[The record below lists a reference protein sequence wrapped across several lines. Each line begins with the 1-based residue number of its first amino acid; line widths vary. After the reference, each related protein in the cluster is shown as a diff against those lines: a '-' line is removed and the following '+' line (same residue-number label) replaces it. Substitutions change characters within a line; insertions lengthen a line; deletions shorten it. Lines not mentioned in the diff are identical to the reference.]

1 VAAALRAAALEIKRD
16 PRYRHPFHWAPF
28 VVIGDGY

>member
-1 VAAALRAAALEIKRD
+1 VAATLRAAALEIKRD